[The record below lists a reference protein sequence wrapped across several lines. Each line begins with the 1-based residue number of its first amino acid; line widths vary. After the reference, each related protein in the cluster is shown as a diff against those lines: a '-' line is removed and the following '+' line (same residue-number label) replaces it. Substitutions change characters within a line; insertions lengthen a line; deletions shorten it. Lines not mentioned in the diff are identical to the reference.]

1 MFLPSKRVI
10 YSILFFIAI
19 MSILI
24 VTKPKSFY
32 QKDGKLK
39 CFGMYGDDTLFS
51 LGFITIV
58 VAILVFYMFC
68 IIDFFTDK

>member
-1 MFLPSKRVI
+1 MFVPAKRVI

-19 MSILI
+19 MSIII

-32 QKDGKLK
+32 HTDGKLK
-39 CFGMYGDDTLFS
+39 GFGMYGDDTLFS
-51 LGFITIV
+51 MGFVTII
-58 VAILVFYMFC
+58 VAISVFYLFC